1 MSYSESGEEIVNQS
15 VYCYFLCVSF
25 LLSSSLSLYL
35 SVTYCVNLQFSWESR
50 LLCVR
55 GYGSLM
61 EVPDVCTRGKA
72 CHPVGA
78 RMLFRKERGSMI
90 GTFFLFFFWL
100 GCRKKREEELFFFFG
115 LEIGDKS
122 GSCIC
127 FNGWKSQEY
136 TCLFLS
142 VFLFYSSGIARRGE
156 ECVCFPLDFC
166 LLVQMSG
173 EEGKCVFVWVWAFVL
188 WLW

>member
-61 EVPDVCTRGKA
+61 EVPDVCTRERRAIRWGRGCCSEKKGE
-72 CHPVGA
+72 VWLV
-78 RMLFRKERGSMI
+78 LF
-90 GTFFLFFFWL
+90 FFFFWL

-166 LLVQMSG
+166 LLDQMSG